1 MKALLPFGDTAT
13 DPFMLAREVANLH
26 SKDMEITALYVV
38 DLTQIRRV
46 KSYSEAVSPDNI
58 EELLVSAARDE
69 GQKYLDR
76 VRKQLGGKGFTVKT
90 AVRLGEFVDA
100 TVKEARESQVDMVMV
115 TSTENVDISRLSKEA
130 PLMVTVLKFGK
141 SAIPFKEIGVT
152 IGLGI
157 ASAVWYYFVFTHLD
171 FVNKYLLARKLYS
184 GILVAVF
191 LLVTVG
197 LYGTFIGNIL
207 RFVGLDTKSAH

>member
-157 ASAVWYYFVFTHLD
+157 D